1 VAAEIHTDF
10 PERFQERRRVFAL
23 TPDGRRREL
32 QVEDAWTH
40 KDRIILKFAG
50 VESISQAEE
59 LAGAEIQIPR
69 RERAELEPGAA
80 YVSDLVGSTVFVVEG
95 AGTGAESER
104 ELGQIAEVLFGA
116 GEAPLLVVRDHG
128 PGAKEYLIPYA
139 GPYLRTVDIPARR
152 MVLSLPEG
160 MLETD
165 APLSREEKLRQHR
178 KQG

>member
-23 TPDGRRREL
+23 TPDGSRREL

-69 RERAELEPGAA
+69 QERAELEPGAA
-80 YVSDLVGSTVFVVEG
+80 YVSDLVGSAVFVAG
-95 AGTGAESER
+95 NAGTESER

-116 GEAPLLVVRDHG
+116 GEAPLLVVRERG
-128 PGAKEYLIPYA
+128 PAAKEYLIPYA
-139 GPYLRTVDIPARR
+139 GPYLRRVDLPARR
-152 MVLSLPEG
+152 VVLSLPEG

-165 APLSREEKLRQHR
+165 APLSPEEKLRQHR